1 MKALPKD
8 QQYPAILRS
17 GRGPHSEVQRRNSD
31 TMWLLIIACGIV
43 LTMWVVDELVGRVW
57 GPSTVNEQTAWR
69 FESRAELSRVCDAPP
84 ADVLRSE
91 ICSASVVNCF
101 PEKPSKVGNSWGDQV
116 ALFDKGAVSTRRQ
129 SSRLVD
135 APALPF

>member
-43 LTMWVVDELVGRVW
+43 LTMWVVDELRPVEIQR
-57 GPSTVNEQTAWR
+57 ELMTAAAR
-69 FESRAELSRVCDAPP
+69 
-84 ADVLRSE
+84 
-91 ICSASVVNCF
+91 
-101 PEKPSKVGNSWGDQV
+101 
-116 ALFDKGAVSTRRQ
+116 
-129 SSRLVD
+129 
-135 APALPF
+135 